1 MDDIVKM
8 LGYFVIFGLIL
19 LIGTEAMSFIGG
31 IVMAL
36 AASPLGIL
44 VLLIIAL
51 AILKLFK

>member
-19 LIGTEAMSFIGG
+19 FIGMEAMSFIGG
-31 IVMAL
+31 IVTAL